1 MRSISL
7 VLVCFVALAT
17 LPLTA
22 EPLRNDREERG
33 PRVRIVRVIKA
44 IFGVRTNSDGLTPPL
59 PVAPPRP

>member
-22 EPLRNDREERG
+22 APLRNDREVFG
-33 PRVRIVRVIKA
+33 PRTHIVRIIKT
-44 IFGVRTNSDGLTPPL
+44 IFGLRTNSDGLMPPVPATPPH
-59 PVAPPRP
+59 P